1 MSNERTFDS
10 DPSMFGGSG
19 NPNVT
24 VTPWSP
30 ETAGFEESTGS
41 RKHWEAYRSRV
52 EAQMDTPEGR
62 KKDSEMKR
70 AETREKEMNWA
81 FRVILDRKNGWKP
94 IWGSAKDEE
103 LRIYTLTKTGE
114 HRFWGIKPI
123 GMDIFDF
130 WHKYDPEV
138 KRYDDRQQETPVNPD
153 APVGR
158 LIGEP
163 PKNLTTKEAAAK
175 PVKRQKTPGV
185 KSTRRV
191 RKSTAPSRTPGMN
204 RTKGANMVSAS
215 QQKKAT
221 EYEGSAKCPGEHPAS
236 KAKAATK
243 DVTMPPKHP
252 RGRPLVEKKPTGR
265 LPKQKKMPAVKGN
278 ASVQKSPKADRPRPL
293 APSVHKM
300 RTRGNGPAEF
310 LRLP

>member
-1 MSNERTFDS
+1 MSIERALDS
-10 DPSMFGGSG
+10 APSTFGGSA

-24 VTPWSP
+24 ITPWSP
-30 ETAGFEESTGS
+30 ETARFEESTGS
-41 RKHWEAYRSRV
+41 HKHWEAHRIRT
-52 EAQMDTPEGR
+52 EAEMNTPEGR
-62 KKDSEMKR
+62 KKASEMKR
-70 AETREKEMNWA
+70 AEIREKEMNWA
-81 FRVILDRKNGWKP
+81 FRVVLDRKNGWKP

-103 LRIYTLTKTGE
+103 LRIYTLLDTGE

-123 GMDIFDF
+123 GMTIHQF

-138 KRYDDRQQETPVNPD
+138 KRYHDRTQETPVNPD

-163 PKNLTTKEAAAK
+163 PKSLTTKETTAK
-175 PVKRQKTPGV
+175 PVKRQKTPDSN
-185 KSTRRV
+185 STHRV

-204 RTKGANMVSAS
+204 RPKRANTVSAS
-215 QQKKAT
+215 QQKQAT
-221 EYEGSAKCPGEHPAS
+221 EYEGSAKYPGERPAS

-252 RGRPLVEKKPTGR
+252 RGRLPVEKKPTGR

-278 ASVQKSPKADRPRPL
+278 AGVQKPRKADRPRPL
-293 APSVHKM
+293 VLSIHKM
-300 RTRGNGPAEF
+300 RTRQDGPAQF